1 VNSRRLVN
9 KIITP
14 CNNDT
19 QYWLHIAYRKLWGT
33 LRIVL
38 FLTLLLLCGAG
49 CSEQPTPYRPPT
61 IVAQVTRP
69 IQASTTPT
77 TTLQVAV
84 TPFPISTPACTDNL
98 TFLEDLS
105 LPDGT
110 VVKPGAPLDK
120 RWLVENS
127 GSCNWDEKYRLK
139 FMSGAELSAPL
150 DQALYPARSAST
162 ATIRIIFTAPSEPGT
177 YQSAWQAYNPQGE
190 PFGDPV
196 FMQVTVGSD
205 KP

>member
-14 CNNDT
+14 CSNDT

-38 FLTLLLLCGAG
+38 FLTLLSLCGAS
-49 CSEQPTPYRPPT
+49 CSEKPTPYRPPT

-69 IQASTTPT
+69 LQVSTTPT
-77 TTLQVAV
+77 TTAQVAV
-84 TPFPISTPACTDNL
+84 TPFPVSTPACTDNL

-120 RWLVENS
+120 RWLVENR

-205 KP
+205 NP